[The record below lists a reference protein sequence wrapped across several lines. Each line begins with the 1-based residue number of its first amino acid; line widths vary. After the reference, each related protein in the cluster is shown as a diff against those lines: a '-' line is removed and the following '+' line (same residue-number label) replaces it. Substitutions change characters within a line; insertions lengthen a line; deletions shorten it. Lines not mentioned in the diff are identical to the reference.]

1 MGKFFEDWRNP
12 VLILGIIGTVLFA
25 WLWQA
30 KPASHENLTVVSV
43 GDDLIT
49 VAQVNAELNSHYGNA
64 TVVKMVEAKLLEKM
78 AAEEK
83 DISVTD
89 KDIDQL
95 MQFQID
101 LREVQG
107 GDLLEELKSNGI
119 SLATYR
125 KDLRSQALQIKMLV
139 TPDEIKGAIAE
150 MAKKPNTEYT
160 LPTRYRIRI
169 FTFADEATAHTA
181 RGKLMSGSEDS
192 VSQAAALS
200 MDAGKA
206 VKIQIYSPELSQG
219 SELITKIIKILKA
232 GEASQPF
239 AIPGQE
245 KSGMRGVIQLVEV
258 KKAVKPTMENT
269 GIVAGQ
275 YLLQNNQQVALRARD
290 LEAKAISSYD
300 VNFVDDSY
308 DAAQKLFREK
318 RKHNQDIPGMGT
330 PGAATPD
337 APVAPMPPAG
347 PPATP
352 GE

>member
-1 MGKFFEDWRNP
+1 MAKFFADWRNP
-12 VLILGIIGTVLFA
+12 VLVLGIIGTILFA

-30 KPASHENLTVVSV
+30 KPTSHENLTVVSV
-43 GDDLIT
+43 GEDPIT
-49 VAQVNAELNSHYGNA
+49 VAQVNAELNSHYGNS

-78 AAEEK
+78 AADE
-83 DISVTD
+83 DISVTE

-95 MQFQID
+95 MRFQSD

-107 GDLLEELKSNGI
+107 GDLLEELKNNGI

-125 KDLRSQALQIKMLV
+125 KDLRTQALQIKMLV
-139 TPDEIKGAIAE
+139 TPEEIKEAIVE
-150 MAKKPNTEYT
+150 MAKNPNTEYT

-169 FTFADEATAHTA
+169 FTYADEATANIAH
-181 RGKLMSGSEDS
+181 GKLASNSEDS
-192 VSQAAALS
+192 VSEAAAIS

-206 VKIQIYSPELSQG
+206 LKIQLYSPELSQG
-219 SELITKIIKILKA
+219 NELITKIVKSLKP
-232 GEASQPF
+232 GQASQPF
-239 AIPGQE
+239 TIPGQE
-245 KSGMRGVIQLVEV
+245 KSGMRGLIQLVEV
-258 KKAVKPTMENT
+258 KKAMKPTLENT

-300 VNFVDDSY
+300 VNFVSESY

-318 RKHNQDIPGMGT
+318 RKRNQDIPGLSSPGATT
-330 PGAATPD
+330 PGAT
-337 APVAPMPPAG
+337 VAPMAPAG
-347 PPATP
+347 PPSTS